1 MPSRS
6 TCIKILLIYAL
17 YTNSQGKCPLY
28 FMKFILTEKWVC
40 CKQFKSFIFEVF
52 VDKRGQVAG
61 DSMTHSRR
69 SSGGG
74 RLLMKALPVA
84 DANALLEFHLD
95 ADRYNFFSKVNL
107 DNSFIWL
114 HLSCVFFQKFCLF
127 PLYKNRLQE

>member
-28 FMKFILTEKWVC
+28 FIKFILTEKWVC
-40 CKQFKSFIFEVF
+40 CKHFKSFIFEVF

-69 SSGGG
+69 SSGGS
-74 RLLMKALPVA
+74 RLLMKALASPLFRGRVT
-84 DANALLEFHLD
+84 L
-95 ADRYNFFSKVNL
+95 RG
-107 DNSFIWL
+107 
-114 HLSCVFFQKFCLF
+114 LSELKDEDKQKRKWKTK
-127 PLYKNRLQE
+127 KNVHFVSRLNVRRCTTAA